1 MPFEPLGTDEPLTE
15 ENAPPPRDF
24 EMALAGGCSV
34 ALLGSLAIFLLTIW
48 PFFVIP
54 EQSVAGLR
62 QILLWGGVPSTLLG
76 ILLVRIFQTP
86 GLSAYGGG
94 AMCAALFMWLRLSQ
108 TMLRNADAST
118 ELPPVEYSP
127 AMAYLLPLGW
137 VLLAAILIAIFFPR
151 ERSPKASG

>member
-34 ALLGSLAIFLLTIW
+34 ALLGSLAILLLTIW
-48 PFFVIP
+48 PFFVFP
-54 EQSVAGLR
+54 EYSVAGLR
-62 QILLWGGVPSTLLG
+62 QILLVGGVPATVVG
-76 ILLVRIFQTP
+76 ILLVRLFNTP

-108 TMLRNADAST
+108 TMIRNSDAST

-127 AMAYLLPLGW
+127 LVAYALPLGW
-137 VLLAAILIAIFFPR
+137 VLLAAIIIAIVFPR
-151 ERSPKASG
+151 ERLPKSE